1 LKSELKISGLDFPV
15 HITGKVDR
23 IDEVDGV
30 IRIIDYKTG
39 KVEQK
44 KVELVNWEDITTD
57 YTKFSKPF
65 QILTYAYMIMQEQQF
80 EQPVEAGIISFKNL
94 NAGFLKF
101 SKKDKEG
108 RGAKKDSIITQE
120 TLTDFS
126 VELERL
132 ILEICNLNIPFTE
145 KEV

>member
-1 LKSELKISGLDFPV
+1 
-15 HITGKVDR
+15 
-23 IDEVDGV
+23 
-30 IRIIDYKTG
+30 
-39 KVEQK
+39 
-44 KVELVNWEDITTD
+44 
-57 YTKFSKPF
+57 
-65 QILTYAYMIMQEQQF
+65 MIMQEQQF

-94 NAGFLKF
+94 NAGFLNF